1 MKEFF
6 GWLIGTLVIIGLTI
20 WLGVSS
26 VKMNDIS
33 NSDNY
38 EVIEFTHKNHD
49 YIFVKIGKGNER
61 IGGLV
66 HDPDCKFCNE

>member
-6 GWLIGTLVIIGLTI
+6 GWLIGTLVVIGLVI

-33 NSDNY
+33 DSDNY
-38 EVIEFTHKNHD
+38 EVVEFTHKNHD
-49 YIFVKIGKGNER
+49 YMFVKIGMGNER

-66 HDPDCKFCNE
+66 HDPDCKFCNK

>member
-33 NSDNY
+33 NCDNY
-38 EVIEFTHKNHD
+38 EVVEFTHKNHD

>member
-6 GWLIGTLVIIGLTI
+6 GWLIGTLVVIGLVI

-33 NSDNY
+33 DSDNY
-38 EVIEFTHKNHD
+38 EVVEFTHKNHD
-49 YIFVKIGKGNER
+49 YMFVKIGMGNER